1 MSSVRHFVAQSVS
14 EGLMT
19 IYPEDD
25 NRYFN
30 VVRGSSVSR
39 QGIRMNR
46 ATVRQ
51 LLKLVVERGGRLVSV
66 HNWA

>member
-1 MSSVRHFVAQSVS
+1 MSSERHFIVRTGDDAV
-14 EGLMT
+14 MA
-19 IYPEDD
+19 IYPEAD

-30 VVRGSSVSR
+30 VVRGSLVSR
-39 QGIRMNR
+39 TGIRMNR

-51 LLKLVVERGGRLVSV
+51 LLQLVVERGGRLVSV